1 MVAAGTNN
9 FEANG
14 GQAGSNEIFF
24 DGVPVTV
31 CCQGQPALT
40 PSVEIVD
47 QFKVITSVPSAQF
60 GRSSGGIL
68 NIVSKTG
75 TNQIHGSVYEYLRNE
90 KLDAAPYF

>member
-1 MVAAGTNN
+1 VSDLPLNGRNPYGLAALSPGISPGGGFGQGVSQVRGAVVAAGTNN

-47 QFKVITSVPSAQF
+47 
-60 GRSSGGIL
+60 
-68 NIVSKTG
+68 
-75 TNQIHGSVYEYLRNE
+75 
-90 KLDAAPYF
+90 